1 MPSEDQH
8 FMQLA
13 VEEACK
19 GQGRVEPN
27 PMVGCIVVSQDEIIG
42 RGHHEIFGGPHA
54 EIKAIASVVESNF
67 HRINGATAYVTL
79 EPCSHTG
86 KTGPCTEALIN
97 AGIAR
102 VVVAHFDPNPL
113 VAGQGIQQLQNAG
126 IEVTTDVLSDLDQ
139 QTLAPYLKWTQK
151 HKPWII
157 AKWAMTLD
165 GKIATSTG
173 HSQWISNSSSRELV
187 HQIRGR
193 VDGVMVGI
201 GTAIADDPML
211 NARPPGCRNAARIV
225 VDSKARLSPDSQLA
239 LSAQSHKTIIAVGPE
254 ADSQNC
260 ERLKA
265 LGCDVFYSNF
275 EPADERLN
283 DILIHLAKLG
293 MTNLLVEG
301 GGKLL
306 GSLHT
311 MCEIDEVHIFIG
323 PKIVGGSEAL
333 SPVEGIGIADMSN
346 ATNLSNMKVE
356 QINNDIYISGRVN
369 RSSLGVS

>member
-1 MPSEDQH
+1 MRSEDQR

-13 VEEACK
+13 IEEACK

-27 PMVGCIVVSQDEIIG
+27 PMVGCIVVADDEIIG
-42 RGHHEIFGGPHA
+42 RGHHESFGGPHA
-54 EIKAIASVVESNF
+54 EVNAIASVAKKNI
-67 HRINGATAYVTL
+67 HRIDGGTAYVTL

-86 KTGPCTEALIN
+86 KTGPCTTALIR
-97 AGIAR
+97 AGLLR
-102 VVVAHFDPNPL
+102 VVVAHQDPNPL
-113 VAGQGIQQLQNAG
+113 VAGQGIQQLRNAG
-126 IEVTTDVLSDLDQ
+126 IEVTTDVLTELAQ
-139 QTLAPYLKWTQK
+139 ETLAPYLKWTQK
-151 HKPWII
+151 QKPWII

-173 HSQWISNSSSRELV
+173 DSQWISNPSSRELV

-211 NARPPGCRNAARIV
+211 NARPPGCRDAARIV
-225 VDSKARLSPDSQLA
+225 IDSKARLSSESKLA

-260 ERLKA
+260 ERLKT
-265 LGCDVFYSNF
+265 LGCDIFYSNLKL
-275 EPADERLN
+275 ADERLN
-283 DILIHLAKLG
+283 DVLTYLAQLG
-293 MTNLLVEG
+293 MTNILVEG

-306 GSLHT
+306 GSLHA
-311 MCEIDEVHIFIG
+311 MREIDEVHVFIG

-333 SPVEGIGIADMSN
+333 SPVEGAGIVDMSG
-346 ATNLSNMKVE
+346 ATNLSNLNVA
-356 QINNDIYISGRVN
+356 QLNNDIYISGYVQRF
-369 RSSLGVS
+369 

>member
-1 MPSEDQH
+1 
-8 FMQLA
+8 
-13 VEEACK
+13 
-19 GQGRVEPN
+19 
-27 PMVGCIVVSQDEIIG
+27 MVGCVVVAQNEIIG
-42 RGHHEIFGGPHA
+42 RGHHEIYGGPHA
-54 EIKAIASVVESNF
+54 EINAITSVEESNF

-97 AGIAR
+97 AGISR
-102 VVVAHFDPNPL
+102 VVVAHHDPNPL
-113 VAGQGIQQLQNAG
+113 VAGMGIKQLRNAG
-126 IEVTTDVLSDLDQ
+126 IEVTTDVHSDLAQ
-139 QTLAPYLKWTQK
+139 QTLAPYLKRTQK

-165 GKIATSTG
+165 GKIASSTG
-173 HSQWISNSSSRELV
+173 SSQWISNPTSRELV

-193 VDGVMVGI
+193 VDGVMIGI

-211 NARPPGCRNAARIV
+211 NARPPGCRDAARIV
-225 VDSKARLSPDSQLA
+225 IDSQARLSPKSQLA

-254 ADSQNC
+254 ADSHNC
-260 ERLKA
+260 KLLKA
-265 LGCDVFYSNF
+265 LGCDVFYSKL
-275 EPADERLN
+275 ESADERLN
-283 DILIHLAKLG
+283 DVLKYLAKLS
-293 MTNLLVEG
+293 MTNVLVEG

-306 GSLHT
+306 GSLHS
-311 MCEIDEVHIFIG
+311 MGEIDEVHIFIG

-333 SPVEGIGIADMSN
+333 SPVEGMGIADMNN

-356 QINNDIYISGRVN
+356 QINNDIYVSGLVE